1 MPDAQ
6 AGHEKTLT
14 GMCAAMAGANLI
26 YGAGML
32 DSGLIFSY
40 AQLVIDNDIFKMI
53 RKVMQGIRVDDENLA
68 VDIINS
74 VGPRGDF
81 LEQDHTMRYM
91 RTLPST
97 PRLIDRSKRQNWLA
111 AGGKRLA
118 ERAAE
123 RAAEILKTHKPIPL
137 SDTDKAN
144 LRAIVEES
152 EEEMQA
158 IQKKN

>member
-53 RKVMQGIRVDDENLA
+53 RKVMQGMPVDDENLA
-68 VDIINS
+68 VDIIKS

-81 LEQDHTMRYM
+81 LMQEHTMKYM
-91 RTLPST
+91 RTLPSA
-97 PRLIDRSKRQNWLA
+97 PNLIDRNNRENWLA

-123 RAAEILKTHKPIPL
+123 KAADILENHKPLEL
-137 SDTDKAN
+137 SDAN
-144 LRAIVEES
+144 KTTLHSIVKES
-152 EEEMQA
+152 EEEMKA
-158 IQKKN
+158 MKKN

>member
-53 RKVMQGIRVDDENLA
+53 RKVMQGMRVDDENLA
-68 VDIINS
+68 VDIIKS
-74 VGPRGDF
+74 VGPGGDF
-81 LEQDHTMRYM
+81 LLQDHTMKYM
-91 RTLPST
+91 RTLPSA
-97 PRLIDRSKRQNWLA
+97 PNLIDRNNRENWLA

-123 RAAEILKTHKPIPL
+123 KADEILKNHKPLTL
-137 SDTDKAN
+137 SDAAKSN
-144 LRAIVEES
+144 LRSIVEES
-152 EEEMQA
+152 EQEMKEM
-158 IQKKN
+158 KKRK

>member
-53 RKVMQGIRVDDENLA
+53 RKVMQGMHVDDENLA
-68 VDIINS
+68 VDIIKS
-74 VGPRGDF
+74 VGPGGDF
-81 LEQDHTMRYM
+81 LMQDHTMKYM
-91 RTLPST
+91 RTLPSV
-97 PRLIDRSKRQNWLA
+97 PKLIERNNRENWLA
-111 AGGKRLA
+111 AGGKGLA
-118 ERAAE
+118 ERAIE
-123 RAAEILKTHKPIPL
+123 RAAEILANHKPLPL
-137 SDTDKAN
+137 SDEATSA
-144 LRAIVEES
+144 LRAIVEEANA
-152 EEEMQA
+152 EMEEM
-158 IQKKN
+158 KKKR

>member
-1 MPDAQ
+1 VPDAQ

-14 GMCAAMAGANLI
+14 GMCAAMAGTNLI

-53 RKVMQGIRVDDENLA
+53 RKVMQGMQVDDENLA
-68 VDIINS
+68 VDIIKS
-74 VGPRGDF
+74 VGPGGDF
-81 LEQDHTMRYM
+81 LLQDHTMKYM
-91 RTLPST
+91 RTLPSA
-97 PRLIDRSKRQNWLA
+97 PNLIERNNRENWLA
-111 AGGKRLA
+111 AGGQSLA

-123 RAAEILKTHKPIPL
+123 RAADILANHQPL
-137 SDTDKAN
+137 ALSTREKSA

-158 IQKKN
+158 MKNK